1 MSLASARKAPT
12 PRSGLFLCPLP
23 SAVSGAGPCR
33 TGWTARGNRRLRG
46 FGQIRGRLP
55 PTGLPGGEI
64 TKGTKGSTRGHE
76 ARRGGKGQSQRT
88 QRERSMAGESHL
100 GSAGSEGGRE
110 RSAGEARRATGGARK
125 PPAHPCV
132 FAVKSPKPPSL
143 QTSKP
148 PPLPASLPRTLA
160 SLRSNPPSL
169 QASKLPSLLLCPQAS
184 RATLRLCGQIPQAS
198 KPPNFQASSSAR
210 KPPAHPC
217 VFAVTP
223 QPASLSR
230 PLSICPK
237 HPRALS
243 LTGF

>member
-55 PTGLPGGEI
+55 PTGLPGGRSPRARRGAQGD
-64 TKGTKGSTRGHE
+64 TKHDEEGRDNHNEHKGSE
-76 ARRGGKGQSQRT
+76 ARRK
-88 QRERSMAGESHL
+88 
-100 GSAGSEGGRE
+100 
-110 RSAGEARRATGGARK
+110 GEARAVGSGQRAKPAERPAEPASLPRTLASLRSNPPSLQASKPPNFQASPSARK

-148 PPLPASLPRTLA
+148 PPLPASLPRHLA
-160 SLRSNPPSL
+160 SLRSNLPSL

-184 RATLRLCGQIPQAS
+184 RAPLRLCGL
-198 KPPNFQASSSAR
+198 F
-210 KPPAHPC
+210 
-217 VFAVTP
+217 
-223 QPASLSR
+223 
-230 PLSICPK
+230 PLSL
-237 HPRALS
+237 LS
-243 LTGF
+243 PLPPSAPNIPEPCR